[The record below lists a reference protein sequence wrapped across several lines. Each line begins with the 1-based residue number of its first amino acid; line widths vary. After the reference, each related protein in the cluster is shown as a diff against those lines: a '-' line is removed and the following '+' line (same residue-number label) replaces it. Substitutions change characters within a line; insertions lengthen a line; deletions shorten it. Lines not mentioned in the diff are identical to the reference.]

1 MGESEF
7 MSEEDN
13 PKNPKY
19 KVYDRDWGTAARQGY
34 EERPVVA
41 QRRVRARPQGSP
53 LLNKL
58 GGLLIVCGIAWGTYL
73 VTSGGN
79 VGVILQ
85 ENRGPALVLGL
96 GVLTYVAGRFI
107 H

>member
-1 MGESEF
+1 
-7 MSEEDN
+7 MSEDDN
-13 PKNPKY
+13 PKDPKY

-34 EERPVVA
+34 EDRPVVA
-41 QRRVRARPQGSP
+41 QPRRVQARPQGSP

-73 VTSGGN
+73 VSSGGN
-79 VGVILQ
+79 VGVVLQ

-96 GVLTYVAGRFI
+96 GVLTSVVGRFI
-107 H
+107 R